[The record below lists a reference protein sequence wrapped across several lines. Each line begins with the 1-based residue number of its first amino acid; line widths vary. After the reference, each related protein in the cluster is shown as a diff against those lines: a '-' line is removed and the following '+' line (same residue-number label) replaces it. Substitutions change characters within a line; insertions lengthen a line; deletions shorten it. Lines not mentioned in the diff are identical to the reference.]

1 MKSILFISHDSNRA
15 GAQILLLDAM
25 KYLKNKGHQIHL
37 LVLNN
42 SYGDVFDNYLEEFS
56 VLQLPSF
63 ESTSGFKGIFL
74 RKSKEQAQQEF
85 ITQNYQDKGIDLIY
99 ANTIA
104 VSHIAPKIK
113 KWLSLPLVSHIHEM
127 EYSINMYSNVDDSQ
141 RLFDDSDKIIACSQA
156 VKDNL
161 LIKNPNLDHK
171 IDVIYSFVDNENVL
185 DIHDNKDR
193 EETREIFQ
201 LPKDKILIGGCGNAE
216 WRKGVDLF
224 LQVVQKFA
232 STSYKEKVHFVWI
245 GIQEKGDFYHQIK
258 FDLKRMG
265 TQEMLTLLPPTQRA
279 KEVINSLDIFLLSS
293 REDPFPLVMLE
304 AALCEV
310 PMVGFENAG
319 GCCEFVSLGNG
330 VVSSYANIDEMAK
343 KLESL
348 IDDKDLRRKM
358 GALGQKSV
366 IENYSYEI
374 SMKSI
379 EELLRAL

>member
-1 MKSILFISHDSNRA
+1 MKNILFISHDSNRA

-25 KYLKNKGHQIHL
+25 KYLKNKGHNIHL
-37 LVLNN
+37 LTLIN
-42 SYGDVFDNYLEEFS
+42 YGDVFEGYEEEFNL
-56 VLQLPSF
+56 VQLPTF

-85 ITQNYQDKGIDLIY
+85 ILQNFQDKDIDLIY

-104 VSHIAPKIK
+104 VSYIAPKIK
-113 KWLSLPLVSHIHEM
+113 KWLATPLISHIHEM
-127 EYSINMYSNVDDSQ
+127 EYSINMYSNVDDSN
-141 RLFDDSDKIIACSQA
+141 RLFEDSDRIIACSKA

-161 LIKNPNLDHK
+161 LDKNPKLDSK
-171 IDVIYSFVDNENVL
+171 IEVIYSFVDNETVL
-185 DIHDNKDR
+185 EIHENKDKL
-193 EETREIFQ
+193 ETREIFQ

-232 STSYKEKVHFVWI
+232 IGDYKGKVHFVWI
-245 GIQEKGDFYHQIK
+245 GIQEKGDFYQQIR

-265 TQEMLTLLPPTQRA
+265 IEESISLLPPTQRA

-330 VVSSYANIDEMAK
+330 VVSSYANIDKMAE

-348 IDDKDLRRKM
+348 IDDKSLRSKM

-379 EELLRAL
+379 EELLLSF

>member
-25 KYLKNKGHQIHL
+25 KYLKNKGFLIHL
-37 LVLNN
+37 LVISN
-42 SYGDVFDNYLEEFS
+42 YGDVYEGYEEEFEITH
-56 VLQLPSF
+56 LPTF
-63 ESTSGFKGIFL
+63 ESSSGFKGIFL
-74 RKSKEQAQQEF
+74 RKTKEQAQQEF
-85 ITQNYQDKGIDLIY
+85 IIQKYQNQNIDIIY

-104 VSHIAPKIK
+104 VSHIAPKVK
-113 KWLSLPLVSHIHEM
+113 KWLNIPLVAHIHEM
-127 EYSINMYSNVDDSQ
+127 EYSINMYSNYDDSQ
-141 RLFDDSDKIIACSQA
+141 RFYEDSDKLIACSEA

-161 LIKNPNLDHK
+161 LDKNPSLKDK
-171 IDVIYSFVDNENVL
+171 TEVIYSFVDNETVL
-185 DIHDNKDR
+185 DIHQNKDKS
-193 EETREIFQ
+193 ETREIFQ
-201 LPKDKILIGGCGNAE
+201 LPVDKILIGGCGNAE

-232 STSYKEKVHFVWI
+232 LSEYKDKVHFVWI
-245 GIQEKGDFYHQIK
+245 GIQEKGDFYQQIR

-265 TQEMLTLLPPTQRA
+265 IEDSISLLPPTQRA

-319 GCCEFVSLGNG
+319 GCCEFVSMGNG
-330 VVSSYANIDEMAK
+330 VVSSYADIDAMAK
-343 KLESL
+343 KLQSL
-348 IDDKDLRRKM
+348 INNEKKRKEM

-366 IENYSYEI
+366 LDNYSYEI

-379 EELLRAL
+379 EELLSSL